1 MIPSNERHSG
11 QRYGERMTSGVK
23 KKYHYQKMQS
33 IQTSTLYP
41 KTQRFYLLS
50 LNNHETIRNYYC
62 STIYRYVY
70 QSAILYEYGYRAA
83 ALWSVIDACSYY
95 ALYSLYSITM
105 KIDPTLMY
113 TITTKGNGVNY
124 YMQIT
129 TRKKT
134 GEERHEYEDTTV
146 THDILIPKNT
156 TPYLAVKSG
165 NAMIMV
171 GGKREAI
178 EATPLS

>member
-1 MIPSNERHSG
+1 MARING
-11 QRYGERMTSGVK
+11 YVK
-23 KKYHYQKMQS
+23 N
-33 IQTSTLYP
+33 TLYIL
-41 KTQRFYLLS
+41 KTT
-50 LNNHETIRNYYC
+50 NNHENIWDLTSWHYDC
-62 STIYRYVY
+62 HVY
-70 QSAILYEYGYRAA
+70 QSSILYKYGYMTA
-83 ALWSVIDACSYY
+83 ALWCVIGACSYY

-178 EATPLS
+178 EATPLSWFLDMDYVDHSKLSLAN